1 LISGA
6 VEFGWQ
12 GQRFGLL
19 PQRAVYWREMS
30 ALLVADV
37 HLGKAGAFRAAGV
50 AVPEGVTGATLGRL
64 SEAMRASG
72 ASRLIILGDLLHHRS
87 GVDAG
92 LLDALRAWREQHAAL
107 PIDLVLGNHDVCAG
121 SLPPEIGITVHQDAL
136 ELEGITLT
144 HEPGEDA
151 ERPTIAGHV
160 HPVVR
165 LRGRGRQSV
174 RGPAFV
180 FGKHSALLPAFGAFT
195 GGHVVTP
202 NAEDAVFV
210 VGPGEVAAVGRPAT

>member
-1 LISGA
+1 LIDGA
-6 VEFGWQ
+6 VDFGWQ

-19 PQRAVYWREMS
+19 PQRALYWREMS

-50 AVPEGVTGATLGRL
+50 AVPEGVTGATLDRL
-64 SEAMRASG
+64 SDALRASG
-72 ASRLIILGDLLHHRS
+72 AARLILLGDLLHHRS
-87 GVDAG
+87 GVDAA
-92 LLDALRAWREQHAAL
+92 LLDALRAWRETHAAIT
-107 PIDLVLGNHDVCAG
+107 IDLVLGNHDIRAG
-121 SLPPEIGITVHQDAL
+121 RLPPDVGLTVHDDAL
-136 ELEGITLT
+136 ELGGITLT
-144 HEPGEDA
+144 HEPRDA
-151 ERPTIAGHV
+151 DTRPTIAGHV